1 MDNPFKFYFLVQDVC
16 WCSSHITSDVAL
28 AYGKLTCL
36 SYHSMADDD
45 LGRCPVVDNIKCQSW
60 IYFYNQV

>member
-1 MDNPFKFYFLVQDVC
+1 MDNLTKFYFLVQDVC

-28 AYGKLTCL
+28 AYSKLTCL

-45 LGRCPVVDNIKCQSW
+45 LCRSPAVDNIKCRVLDL
-60 IYFYNQV
+60 FP